1 MTQEIKS
8 NESEGNTKDN
18 AEESN
23 EVSNAVNNEVSSTA
37 ENSIT
42 KAYSND
48 VAEAKVTD
56 EKVIENVAPVELTGS
71 AFTIVRH
78 DNGIAHLVIDVIGEN
93 VNTLKAEFT
102 EQVNAVLA
110 EIKADKA
117 ITGIVLC
124 SGKKGSFVAGA
135 DINMLD
141 ACQSRDE
148 VVALS
153 RQGQR
158 IFSLLEQLPIPIV
171 AAIDG
176 ACLGGGLELAM
187 ACHARVCSDNSKTA
201 LGLPEVQ
208 LGLLPGSGGTQRLP
222 KLVGLQKALDMML
235 TGKQLRAKQA
245 LKSGL
250 VDDVVPSSVLLNVA
264 ENLAISLRQR
274 GKKTIKRKQGLM
286 DKLLENNAV
295 GRKVVYQQ
303 AQKTVLAKT
312 QGNYPAPAKIIDC
325 IRTGIESSAE
335 KGYRVEAEH
344 FADLVMSDESAQL
357 RQLFFATTAMKKEQ
371 GVADV
376 MPEQMTKA
384 GVLGGGLMGGGI
396 AFVTATKANMPV
408 RVKDINHKGIGQ
420 ALKYSYQILNK
431 KVKRRF
437 LLNSEMQKQLAM
449 ITGSVEYTGFQAL
462 DIVVEAVFE
471 DLALK
476 QNMVAEV
483 EEHAH
488 DKTIF
493 ASNTSSLPIGKIAA
507 KAQRPEN
514 VIGLHYFSPVDK
526 MPLVEIIPHDKTSD
540 QTISNTVAFAKKQG
554 KTPIVVKDK
563 AGFYVN
569 RILAPYMNE
578 AAILL
583 LAGEPIDKIDKAL
596 VKFGFPVGPMQLLDE
611 VGIDVGAKIGPILQA
626 DLGERF
632 AAPAAFDKL
641 LADGR
646 LGKKV
651 NKGFYQYEKPTFTKN
666 LQNTFKG
673 IKSGQKQVDETIY
686 GLLNIKPMGSLSAAE
701 ISKRC
706 TYMMLNEA
714 ARCVDEGIVRN
725 ARDGDIGAIF
735 GIGFPPFLGG
745 PLRYI
750 DKIGAKSVVAQLSQW
765 AKQHGE
771 RYSPCEALI
780 TMAENDVVYYPK

>member
-1 MTQEIKS
+1 MSETTKKDDSQEKAVAS
-8 NESEGNTKDN
+8 T
-18 AEESN
+18 
-23 EVSNAVNNEVSSTA
+23 NAVVQ
-37 ENSIT
+37 
-42 KAYSND
+42 
-48 VAEAKVTD
+48 
-56 EKVIENVAPVELTGS
+56 S
-71 AFTIVRH
+71 AFTLNRQ
-78 DNGIAHLVIDVIGEN
+78 DNGIAHLVIDVVDEN
-93 VNTLKAEFT
+93 VNTLKAEFA
-102 EQVNAVLA
+102 EQINAVLA
-110 EIKADKA
+110 DIKADKT

-124 SGKKGSFVAGA
+124 SGKQDSFVAGA

-141 ACQSRDE
+141 ACQSREE

-158 IFSLLEQLPIPIV
+158 IFSQLEQLAIPIV

-176 ACLGGGLELAM
+176 TCLGGGLELAM
-187 ACHARVCSDNSKTA
+187 ACHARVCTDNPKTA

-222 KLVGLQKALDMML
+222 KLVGLQKSLDMML

-245 LKSGL
+245 LKAGL
-250 VDDVVPSSVLLNVA
+250 VDDVVPSSVLLAVA
-264 ENLAISLRQR
+264 EQKAITLGQR
-274 GKKTIKRKQGLM
+274 GKKSAHRKQGVV
-286 DKLLENNAV
+286 DKLLENNSV
-295 GRKVVYQQ
+295 GRNIVYQQ
-303 AQKTVLAKT
+303 AQKTVQAKT

-325 IRTGIESSAE
+325 VRTGIEFSAE
-335 KGYRVEAEH
+335 NGYQIEAEH

-376 MPEQMTKA
+376 MPEKIAKA

-396 AFVTATKANMPV
+396 AFVTATKAKVPV
-408 RVKDINHKGIGQ
+408 RVKDINHKGISQ
-420 ALKYSYQILNK
+420 ALKYSFQVLNK

-437 LLNSEMQKQLAM
+437 ILNSEMQKQLAM
-449 ITGSVEYTGFQAL
+449 ITGSVEYTGFKAL

-471 DLALK
+471 DLTLK

-483 EEHAH
+483 EEHGH

-507 KAQRPEN
+507 KAKRPEN

-526 MPLVEIIPHDKTSD
+526 MPLVEIIPHEKTSD
-540 QTISNTVAFAKKQG
+540 QTISTTVAFAKKQG
-554 KTPIVVKDK
+554 KTPIVVQDK

-583 LAGEPIDKIDKAL
+583 LAGEPVDKIDKAL

-641 LADGR
+641 LNDGR
-646 LGKKV
+646 LGKKA
-651 NKGFYQYEKPTFTKN
+651 NKGFYLYQKQSLVKTI
-666 LQNTFKG
+666 QNTAKG
-673 IKSGQKQVDETIY
+673 IKSGSKQVDESIY
-686 GLLNIKPMGSLSAAE
+686 RLLSIKPQGSLSATE

-750 DKIGAKSVVAQLSQW
+750 DKVGAKSVVAQLSQW
-765 AKQHGE
+765 AEQHGE
-771 RYSPCEALI
+771 RYAPCQALV
-780 TMAENDVVYYPK
+780 TMAENDESYYPKNG

>member
-1 MTQEIKS
+1 MTENKS
-8 NESEGNTKDN
+8 EKIDME
-18 AEESN
+18 
-23 EVSNAVNNEVSSTA
+23 
-37 ENSIT
+37 ENSI
-42 KAYSND
+42 
-48 VAEAKVTD
+48 AKQS
-56 EKVIENVAPVELTGS
+56 ELTESQPINDTNS
-71 AFTIVRH
+71 AFSLVTQ
-78 DNGIAHLVIDVIGEN
+78 DNGIARLVIDVVGES
-93 VNTLKAEFT
+93 VNTLKGEFAEQIT
-102 EQVNAVLA
+102 QVIAD
-110 EIKADKA
+110 IKADKS
-117 ITGIVLC
+117 IIGIVLC
-124 SGKKGSFVAGA
+124 SGKTNCFVAGA

-141 ACQSRDE
+141 ACVTREE

-158 IFSLLEQLPIPIV
+158 IFAQLEQLTIPIV

-176 ACLGGGLELAM
+176 SCLGGGLELAM
-187 ACHARVCSDNSKTA
+187 ACHARICSDNPKSS

-245 LKSGL
+245 LKVGL
-250 VDDVVPSSVLLNVA
+250 VDDVVPSSVLMSVA
-264 ENLAISLRQR
+264 EQKVMTLSQLGIHDR
-274 GKKTIKRKQGLM
+274 KRKQSVM
-286 DKLLENNAV
+286 DKLLENNTV
-295 GRKVVYQQ
+295 GRNIVYQQ
-303 AQKTVLAKT
+303 AQKSVEAKT
-312 QGNYPAPAKIIDC
+312 QGNYPAPLKIIDC
-325 IRTGIESSAE
+325 IRTGIEISSE
-335 KGYRVEAEH
+335 SGYQREAEH
-344 FADLVMSDESAQL
+344 FADLVMSAESAQL

-371 GVADV
+371 GVAGIK
-376 MPEQMTKA
+376 PESMNKA

-396 AFVTATKANMPV
+396 AFVTATKANIPV
-408 RVKDINHKGIGQ
+408 RVKDINHKGISQ

-437 LLNSEMQKQLAM
+437 ILNSEMQKQLSM
-449 ITGSVEYTGFQAL
+449 ITGSVNYTGFKGI

-471 DLALK
+471 DLSLK
-476 QNMVAEV
+476 QKMVAEV
-483 EEHAH
+483 ENHCHEQ
-488 DKTIF
+488 TIF

-507 KAQRPEN
+507 EAKRPEN

-526 MPLVEIIPHDKTSD
+526 MPLVEIIPHDNTSD
-540 QTISNTVAFAKKQG
+540 KTISNTVAFAKKQG

-583 LAGEPIDKIDKAL
+583 LDGEPIDKIDSAL

-651 NKGFYQYEKPTFTKN
+651 KKGFYQYQKKSFITSLQDRTK
-666 LQNTFKG
+666 G
-673 IKSGQKQVDETIY
+673 VKSGQKQVDDSIY
-686 GLLNIKPMGSLSAAE
+686 GLLNISPSGTLSANE

-706 TYMMLNEA
+706 TFMMLNEA

-750 DKIGAKSVVAQLSQW
+750 DALGVKSVVAQLTQW
-765 AKQHGE
+765 SDKYGE
-771 RYSPCEALI
+771 RYLPCQALI
-780 TMAENDVVYYPK
+780 TMAENEQRYYD

>member
-1 MTQEIKS
+1 MSKKNQVNKTEV
-8 NESEGNTKDN
+8 NDESILDN
-18 AEESN
+18 VSAE
-23 EVSNAVNNEVSSTA
+23 SSV
-37 ENSIT
+37 E
-42 KAYSND
+42 
-48 VAEAKVTD
+48 
-56 EKVIENVAPVELTGS
+56 PVEQVVEADGSVS
-71 AFTIVRH
+71 AFTLVRH
-78 DNGIAHLVIDVIGEN
+78 DNGIAHLVIDVVNEN

-102 EQVNAVLA
+102 EQIDSVLTD
-110 EIKADKA
+110 IKADKA
-117 ITGIVLC
+117 ITGLVVC
-124 SGKKGSFVAGA
+124 SGKKGSFIAGA
-135 DINMLD
+135 DINMIG

-158 IFSLLEQLPIPIV
+158 IFTQLEQFPIPIV

-187 ACHARVCSDNSKTA
+187 ACHARICSDNEKTA

-222 KLVGLQKALDMML
+222 RLVGLQKSLDMML

-245 LKSGL
+245 LKVGL
-250 VDDVVPSSVLLNVA
+250 VDDVVPSSVLLRVA
-264 ENLAISLRQR
+264 QEKAIYLSQR
-274 GKKTIKRKQGLM
+274 GKNSAKRKQSTV
-286 DKLLENNAV
+286 DKLLENNTV
-295 GRKVVYQQ
+295 GRNIVYQQ
-303 AQKTVLAKT
+303 AQKSVQAKT
-312 QGNYPAPAKIIDC
+312 QGNYPAPDKIIDC
-325 IRTGIESSAE
+325 VRTGIELSAE
-335 KGYRVEAEH
+335 KGYQVEAEH

-357 RQLFFATTAMKKEQ
+357 RELFFATTAMKKEQ

-376 MPEQMTKA
+376 KPEKIDKA

-396 AFVTATKANMPV
+396 AFVTATKANIPV
-408 RVKDINHKGIGQ
+408 RVKDISHKGIGQ

-449 ITGSVEYTGFQAL
+449 VTGSVDYTGFKAL

-471 DLALK
+471 DLTLK
-476 QNMVAEV
+476 QSMVAEV
-483 EEHAH
+483 EEHCH
-488 DKTIF
+488 NKTIF
-493 ASNTSSLPIGKIAA
+493 ASNTSSLPIGNIAA
-507 KAQRPEN
+507 KAKRPEN

-526 MPLVEIIPHDKTSD
+526 MPLVEIIPHEKTSD
-540 QTISNTVAFAKKQG
+540 QTISTTVAFAKKQG

-578 AAILL
+578 AATLL

-611 VGIDVGAKIGPILQA
+611 VGIDVGAKISPILQGE
-626 DLGERF
+626 LGERF
-632 AAPAAFDKL
+632 AAPPAFDKL

-646 LGKKV
+646 LGKKAK
-651 NKGFYQYEKPTFTKN
+651 KGFYIYQKTSFAQGIKDR
-666 LQNTFKG
+666 FKG
-673 IKSGQKQVDETIY
+673 IKPGQKQVDESIY
-686 GLLNIKPMGSLSAAE
+686 NLLSIKPSGSLSAVE

-765 AKQHGE
+765 AEQHGE
-771 RYSPCEALI
+771 RYSPCQGLI
-780 TMAENDVVYYPK
+780 TMAENDEAYYS